1 MDVRTA
7 LSRLSLSVRGLF
19 ASWSVSAVTGG
30 VVDGT
35 SVAGAVVVGSGWA
48 ASAAGAGE
56 GAGLVV
62 FFPPLVC
69 ARSGMAAT
77 AQLSNIN
84 RRTAV
89 MQILLELRTRPLYEA
104 RR

>member
-7 LSRLSLSVRGLF
+7 LSRLSFNARGFVR
-19 ASWSVSAVTGG
+19 SWSVSAVTGG
-30 VVDGT
+30 VADGT
-35 SVAGAVVVGSGWA
+35 SDAAGLPAVSIWA
-48 ASAAGAGE
+48 ASAAGRGE

-69 ARSGMAAT
+69 AKSGMAAT
-77 AQLSNIN
+77 AQVSNIN

-89 MQILLELRTRPLYEA
+89 IHILLELRTRPLYGA